1 MCSPYQ
7 FQSYRESFPFSTGEK
22 VATCICRLGESK
34 KGQDLGN
41 LFKIKKGKFM
51 TENNGKSKYS
61 LTTSSF
67 SAELS
72 LLPNFRFAEIV
83 IASFTLNIG

>member
-1 MCSPYQ
+1 
-7 FQSYRESFPFSTGEK
+7 
-22 VATCICRLGESK
+22 
-34 KGQDLGN
+34 
-41 LFKIKKGKFM
+41 M
-51 TENNGKSKYS
+51 TEKNGKSKYS

-83 IASFTLNIG
+83 IASFTLNIGW